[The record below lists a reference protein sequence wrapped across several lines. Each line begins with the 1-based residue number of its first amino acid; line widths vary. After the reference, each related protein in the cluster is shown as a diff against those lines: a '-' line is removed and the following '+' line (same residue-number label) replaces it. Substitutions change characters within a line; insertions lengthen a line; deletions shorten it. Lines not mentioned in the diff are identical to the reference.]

1 MDSLFIKRLLK
12 FILVVLQPL
21 CAVWLI
27 QVAIIDY
34 SWLPALCVAPVMFL
48 SSIVHLAL
56 LDRIKILPSIK
67 FTKKSQIGFSIGLS
81 SNGSLAILVPFLYLV
96 ISYNEDTAL
105 EL

>member
-1 MDSLFIKRLLK
+1 MDSPFIKRLLK

-67 FTKKSQIGFSIGLS
+67 FTKKSQIGFSIGLA